1 MQKFLKAHCFMN
13 KMHEYE
19 MKSFSK
25 TLEFDP
31 DLPKQDFQS
40 ICLQSS
46 NIKHILYQNQGI
58 FNLGWPQQVHTQ
70 YNVLSL
76 AKNNF
81 CSVCN

>member
-31 DLPKQDFQS
+31 DLPKTRFS
-40 ICLQSS
+40 INLFP
-46 NIKHILYQNQGI
+46 ILK
-58 FNLGWPQQVHTQ
+58 L
-70 YNVLSL
+70 
-76 AKNNF
+76 
-81 CSVCN
+81 